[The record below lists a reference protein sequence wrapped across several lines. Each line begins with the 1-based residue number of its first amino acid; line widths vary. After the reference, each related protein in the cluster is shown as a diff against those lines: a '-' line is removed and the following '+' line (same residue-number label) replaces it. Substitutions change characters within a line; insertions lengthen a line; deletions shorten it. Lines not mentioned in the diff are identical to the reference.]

1 MADDVTER
9 NRDEVP
15 LQKKL
20 DDLYALIDGIEVAMM
35 TTRRPDGQLVSR
47 AMQTQERRAH
57 ADLWFVTNWESDK
70 LDELALDPHV
80 NLAYY
85 KDRTREWVSVS
96 GRAILTRDRDL
107 VRGLYKPDWKAWF
120 PEQDGGRDGGPDD
133 PRIALILVEA
143 QSVVYSKKDR
153 PALVAAFQIARAM
166 LGGGAPKVADLRTV
180 TEEELRQESR
190 PGVRPESRPE
200 GRS

>member
-1 MADDVTER
+1 MADDVMER

-15 LQKKL
+15 LQRKL
-20 DDLYALIDGIEVAMM
+20 DDLYELIDGIEVAMM
-35 TTRRPDGQLVSR
+35 TTRRADGQLVSR
-47 AMQTQERRAH
+47 AMQTQERRAQ
-57 ADLWFVTNWESDK
+57 ADLWFVTDVESHK
-70 LDELALDPHV
+70 LEELAHDPHV

-96 GRAILTRDRDL
+96 GTAVLTRDRDL

-120 PEQDGGRDGGPDD
+120 ADQGGERNGGPDD

-153 PALVAAFQIARAM
+153 PALVAAFQIAKAM
-166 LGGGAPKVADLRTV
+166 VGGGAPKVADLRTV
-180 TEEELRQESR
+180 SEEELRQESR
-190 PGVRPESRPE
+190 PALQAEPRTE
-200 GRS
+200 GRA